1 MANAVLELVD
11 LSLPLMKE
19 LGAKRLTEMAEYLST
34 NPQFVVNGFICSG
47 ITHALDHNDK
57 SNVAKSGFTCDED
70 KEDSDYQEDSDDEE
84 DSNDEEDSDED
95 DDGNDKEEYP
105 DDPDEPSRSVGH
117 PDEIVV
123 LE

>member
-1 MANAVLELVD
+1 
-11 LSLPLMKE
+11 MKE
-19 LGAKRLTEMAEYLST
+19 LGTEMALYLST

-47 ITHALDHNDK
+47 ITHALDHNDE
-57 SNVAKSGFTCDED
+57 SNVAESGFTCDED
-70 KEDSDYQEDSDDEE
+70 EEDSDCQE

-95 DDGNDKEEYP
+95 DDGNDEEEYP
-105 DDPDEPSRSVGH
+105 DDPDEPSGSVGH